1 MAIDVSN
8 LNRLKG
14 SIYEKFKD
22 IPESKLNYIKTN
34 LNPHGFVD
42 NIFYYFDGRK
52 KVLNTIDLIENQREI
67 KKILDKNPEL
77 MESTLEHISRIISKK
92 K

>member
-42 NIFYYFDGRK
+42 NIFYYFFSAFSK
-52 KVLNTIDLIENQREI
+52 FLSV
-67 KKILDKNPEL
+67 KI
-77 MESTLEHISRIISKK
+77 TLHSSQ
-92 K
+92 